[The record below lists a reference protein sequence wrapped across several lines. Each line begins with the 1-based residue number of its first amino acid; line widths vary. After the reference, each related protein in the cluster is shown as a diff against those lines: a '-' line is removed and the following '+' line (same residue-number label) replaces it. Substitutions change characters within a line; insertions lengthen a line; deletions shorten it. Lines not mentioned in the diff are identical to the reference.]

1 VDLSDFLVLYN
12 SCSPFLK
19 NSPYQSYEGEIVM
32 KINFLFIFILF
43 FITLFPATGSASSSE
58 KYSSTWWKI
67 AFDTPMRFSPPRE
80 TGLEAASFLYPPD
93 SSLGKAGMEISV
105 VAVPKEM
112 QEAFANNDTEILE
125 YVKTTFLALSGPAK
139 AKTER
144 KFLGKICSGES
155 HSVTVP
161 KNTVAEV
168 YLLSL
173 ADGDKVAVGFV
184 RDGAMPENTAEK
196 IMATVAGS
204 LKEVAAGL

>member
-1 VDLSDFLVLYN
+1 
-12 SCSPFLK
+12 
-19 NSPYQSYEGEIVM
+19 M
-32 KINFLFIFILF
+32 KTNFLFVFALIVS
-43 FITLFPATGSASSSE
+43 TLFLLPGAASSSE
-58 KYSSTWWKI
+58 KHANTWWKI

-93 SSLGKAGMEISV
+93 SGLGKAGMEISV

-112 QEAFANNDTEILE
+112 QEAFADNDTEIFE
-125 YVKTTFLALSGPAK
+125 YVKTTFFALSGPAK

-144 KFLGKICSGES
+144 TFLGKMCSGES
-155 HSVTVP
+155 HSATIP

-168 YLLSL
+168 YLFPL

-184 RDGAMPENTAEK
+184 RDGTMPENTAEK